1 MIVIKSIP
9 HEYDTKL
16 NCSTKW
22 DFARTG
28 SGEEG
33 TEWMEGV
40 VFYEKS
46 DGCLGEWGW
55 EGLVWTAASWIH
67 VSQTHEKLRQ
77 GRLFCDWM
85 MGQMEMSWNVSPRY
99 EFLPWCTKLSLAL
112 QSACI
117 VVTKQHFYTRAL
129 QGLIH
134 KDRKVWENW
143 NAKRQNSKTI
153 MIVNSNYR
161 EIIREIFR
169 IAITFL
175 RPIEP

>member
-1 MIVIKSIP
+1 MWIRNDRNQKYSTRIW
-9 HEYDTKL
+9 YKL

-67 VSQTHEKLRQ
+67 VSQTHEKLRK

-99 EFLPWCTKLSLAL
+99 EFLPCCTKLSLAL

-117 VVTKQHFYTRAL
+117 VVTKQHFLYKGSPRADS
-129 QGLIH
+129 QGSKGL
-134 KDRKVWENW
+134 REL
-143 NAKRQNSKTI
+143 KREKTKFK
-153 MIVNSNYR
+153 NNYDCKFQLPR
-161 EIIREIFR
+161 NYKRDI
-169 IAITFL
+169 
-175 RPIEP
+175 